1 MKRASAFL
9 SVTMIKHLKKDH
21 PKAFLTGLE
30 KNEQNK
36 HWKSVTNLFSK
47 SWNIKLETFLIKYFS
62 IRSRKS
68 WSNSNWNWKE
78 ILCVAWLE
86 VVLYKSV
93 TDTRSTSCQWKRCIR
108 NLMVLSDWQEFI
120 IWICIPPII
129 TCDWYE
135 NGTCC
140 IERSREISKNILC
153 EEFHPIVIFIILM
166 FASFHLDE
174 GISLKFFWPCNFG
187 DEWLHTW
194 SFVDNSF
201 KKEKKGFCFLCRSL
215 PETQRATQL
224 VIVHT
229 FGHGPTALFK
239 NLNHF

>member
-62 IRSRKS
+62 IRSTES

-174 GISLKFFWPCNFG
+174 GIALNFSDRVILVMNDCILG
-187 DEWLHTW
+187 PLLIILSKKKRRGFASYVEVCPRPKELLNW
-194 SFVDNSF
+194 S
-201 KKEKKGFCFLCRSL
+201 
-215 PETQRATQL
+215 
-224 VIVHT
+224 
-229 FGHGPTALFK
+229 
-239 NLNHF
+239 

>member
-1 MKRASAFL
+1 M
-9 SVTMIKHLKKDH
+9 
-21 PKAFLTGLE
+21 
-30 KNEQNK
+30 
-36 HWKSVTNLFSK
+36 
-47 SWNIKLETFLIKYFS
+47 
-62 IRSRKS
+62 
-68 WSNSNWNWKE
+68 
-78 ILCVAWLE
+78 
-86 VVLYKSV
+86 

-174 GISLKFFWPCNFG
+174 GIAALNFSDRVILVMNDCILG
-187 DEWLHTW
+187 PLLIIL
-194 SFVDNSF
+194 S
-201 KKEKKGFCFLCRSL
+201 KKKKKGFCFLCRSL